1 MIIEKEKEAHF
12 WHNWI
17 LVVPLS
23 LLPLAFVFRQTK
35 SSSFSDSHASISLSV
50 SSVRLDREE
59 DRKESKKTVRKRE
72 KQKGVHK

>member
-1 MIIEKEKEAHF
+1 MIIEKKKEAHF

-35 SSSFSDSHASISLSV
+35 SSSFSDSHASIFLSV
-50 SSVRLDREE
+50 SSVRLDRE

-72 KQKGVHK
+72 KQKDVHK